1 MTRRPATQGSGRRR
15 LWLTGALGM
24 TSLLALSSC
33 ASLGGNV
40 RGSFS
45 CAAPDGI
52 CAPSSTIDDRA
63 LALISSDPS
72 EGDAL
77 PTGNVRQPIRGR
89 INRAEVSQPTRL
101 AAADPGRTQ
110 EKVLRI
116 VFQPYIDERG
126 RLHEASA
133 VHAVVA
139 LGEWQ
144 QQALMEAA
152 IPPRRSA
159 AAQGMTESLAHA
171 VDRIDPPID
180 GLALADPDA
189 PDPAAVAAA
198 RARKPDPAPDP
209 VSAIKADVRGR
220 LAPKAQAASRPG
232 TAAALSHTPP
242 AAASPVLPPPSGA
255 PTGGSPQAKAS
266 PAPGPTPTARATS
279 ATGAGAGAVARVKA
293 DPRYQEGANGAAKGA
308 RDAAAQSG
316 AQPATAAIG
325 ATVKAAN
332 FPAAVPED
340 K

>member
-1 MTRRPATQGSGRRR
+1 MIRRPAVQGRGGRRLR
-15 LWLTGALGM
+15 LWLTCGLSL

-63 LALISSDPS
+63 LALISADPS
-72 EGDAL
+72 DGEAL
-77 PTGNVRQPIRGR
+77 PTGNVRQPTRGR
-89 INRAEVSQPTRL
+89 TNRAEASQPARL
-101 AAADPGRTQ
+101 ASADPGRTQ

-139 LGEWQ
+139 RGEWQ
-144 QQALMEAA
+144 QQALMEAPMPA
-152 IPPRRSA
+152 RRSA
-159 AAQGMTESLAHA
+159 AAQGMTESLADA
-171 VDRIDPPID
+171 VDRIDPPSD
-180 GLALADPDA
+180 GLALADPDV

-198 RARKPDPAPDP
+198 RSRKPDSAPDP
-209 VSAIKADVRGR
+209 VGAIKADVRAR
-220 LAPKAQAASRPG
+220 LAPRAQAASRPG
-232 TAAALSHTPP
+232 TVAASSHTPP
-242 AAASPVLPPPSGA
+242 TAASSVLQPPSGA
-255 PTGGSPQAKAS
+255 STGGSPQAKVV
-266 PAPGPTPTARATS
+266 PAPAPATLPVGGS
-279 ATGAGAGAVARVKA
+279 GAAAVARVKA
-293 DPRYQEGANGAAKGA
+293 DPRYQEVANGAAKGA
-308 RDAAAQSG
+308 RDAAVQSG
-316 AQPATAAIG
+316 AQAAPAAIG

>member
-1 MTRRPATQGSGRRR
+1 MQSGSRRRR
-15 LWLTGALGM
+15 LWLTGGLGL

-63 LALISSDPS
+63 LALISADPS
-72 EGDAL
+72 DGETL

-89 INRAEVSQPTRL
+89 TNRAEAGQPARL
-101 AAADPGRTQ
+101 ASTDPGRTQ

-139 LGEWQ
+139 RGEWQ
-144 QQALMEAA
+144 QQALMDASL
-152 IPPRRSA
+152 PQRRSA
-159 AAQGMTESLAHA
+159 AAQGMTESLADA
-171 VDRIDPPID
+171 VDRIDPAQD
-180 GLALADPDA
+180 GFALADPDA

-198 RARKPDPAPDP
+198 RARKADPAPDP
-209 VSAIKADVRGR
+209 VSAIKADVRAR

-242 AAASPVLPPPSGA
+242 AAASPVLHPPSGA
-255 PTGGSPQAKAS
+255 STGGSPQAKVAPV
-266 PAPGPTPTARATS
+266 PAPAALPPGGS
-279 ATGAGAGAVARVKA
+279 GAAAVARVKA
-293 DPRYQEGANGAAKGA
+293 DPRYQGVANGAAKGA

-316 AQPATAAIG
+316 AQAAPAAIG

>member
-1 MTRRPATQGSGRRR
+1 MTRRPAMQNSGQRRR
-15 LWLTGALGM
+15 MSLTGALGL
-24 TSLLALSSC
+24 TSLVALSSC

-72 EGDAL
+72 DGEAL
-77 PTGNVRQPIRGR
+77 PTGNVRQPIRR
-89 INRAEVSQPTRL
+89 RTNRAEAGQPARL
-101 AAADPGRTQ
+101 ASADPGRTQ

-139 LGEWQ
+139 RGEWQ
-144 QQALMEAA
+144 QQALMEVAVS
-152 IPPRRSA
+152 PRRSA
-159 AAQGMTESLAHA
+159 AVQGTMESLADA
-171 VDRIDPPID
+171 VDRIDPPLD
-180 GLALADPDA
+180 GLAPVDPDA

-198 RARKPDPAPDP
+198 RARKPDPVPDP
-209 VSAIKADVRGR
+209 VSGIKADVRAR
-220 LAPKAQAASRPG
+220 LAPKALAAPRQG

-242 AAASPVLPPPSGA
+242 AAASPVLHPPSGA
-255 PTGGSPQAKAS
+255 STGGSPQAKVAPVQA
-266 PAPGPTPTARATS
+266 PAALPPGGS
-279 ATGAGAGAVARVKA
+279 GAAAAARVKA
-293 DPRYQEGANGAAKGA
+293 DPRYREVANGAAKGA

-316 AQPATAAIG
+316 AQAVPAAIG